1 MSGLG
6 HVPYLDTVATFD
18 PATMTAALFVLNRD
32 LERQRELQIDWRDVL
47 PTKVNSCE
55 VLTGSNLK
63 AVNTFDDPR
72 RVTPQSLEVP
82 KVGSRMTLQLPA
94 RSYTVLSLA
103 TGC

>member
-32 LERQRELQIDWRDVL
+32 LEKQRELQIDWHNVT

-55 VLTGSNLK
+55 VITGSNLK

-103 TGC
+103 I